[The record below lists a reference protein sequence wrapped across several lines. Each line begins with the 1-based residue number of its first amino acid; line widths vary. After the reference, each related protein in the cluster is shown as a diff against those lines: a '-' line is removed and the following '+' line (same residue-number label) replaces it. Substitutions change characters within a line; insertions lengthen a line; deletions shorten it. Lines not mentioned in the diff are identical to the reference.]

1 MNVINSPLSL
11 SQAVPEAA
19 MTGDRHP
26 LDDIKRTLRQQ
37 AQAARRVA
45 HANLAATAGERI
57 AAAFLAGFKEKIG
70 PVVAG
75 YWPMGEEADVRPLL
89 EQLIRRGVIAALPVV
104 VAPHTPL
111 QFRRWAPGD
120 VLEPGRHGTCHPYA
134 TAAIQIPD
142 ILLVP
147 LLAFD
152 ARGGR
157 LGYGGG
163 YYDRTLE
170 VLRAERGQRVIA
182 IGVGYAAQ
190 AVDAVPRGRH
200 DQGLDWIVTEDG
212 IREVHR

>member
-1 MNVINSPLSL
+1 
-11 SQAVPEAA
+11 

-26 LDDIKRTLRQQ
+26 LDDIKRTLRLQ

-57 AAAFLAGFKEKIG
+57 AAAFLAGFSGQIG

-89 EQLIRRGVIAALPVV
+89 EQLTRRGVIAALPVV
-104 VAPHTPL
+104 VAPHAPL
-111 QFRRWAPGD
+111 QFRRWVPGD
-120 VLEPGRHGTCHPYA
+120 ALEAGRHGTRHPFA
-134 TAAIQIPD
+134 SADIAVPD
-142 ILLVP
+142 ILLLP

-170 VLRAERGQRVIA
+170 VLRAERGRRITA
-182 IGVGYAAQ
+182 IGIGYAAQ

-200 DQGLDWIVTEDG
+200 DQPLDWIVTEDG
-212 IREVHR
+212 AREVHR